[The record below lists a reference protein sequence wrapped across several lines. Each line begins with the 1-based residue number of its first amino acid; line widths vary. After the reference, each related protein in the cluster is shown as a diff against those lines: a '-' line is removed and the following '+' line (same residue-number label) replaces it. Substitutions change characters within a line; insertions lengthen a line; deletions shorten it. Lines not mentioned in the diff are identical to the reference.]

1 MNDDLLNI
9 LSNSNKDIDNQRLMD
24 YLSGKLSEK
33 ERHEVEEMMAG
44 DNFMNDAVEGLQEF
58 DKKKDID
65 SYVQKLHDS
74 LRKDLKKKRRRREK
88 RRLKEYSFIYI
99 AILVIL
105 AICILWYFLL
115 RTHLP
120 LR

>member
-24 YLSGKLSEK
+24 YLSGKLSEN
-33 ERHEVEEMMAG
+33 ERHEVEKTMAG
-44 DNFMNDAVEGLQEF
+44 NDFMNDAIEGLQEF
-58 DKKKDID
+58 DKKKDIGT
-65 SYVQKLHDS
+65 YVEQLHAS
-74 LRKDLKKKRRRREK
+74 LQRKLKKKRQRREK
-88 RRLKEYSFIYI
+88 RRLKEYPFIYI

-105 AICILWYFLL
+105 AICILWYFIL

-120 LR
+120 FR